1 MMNEIN
7 AKHLLSQIQKYQ
19 NSIGQ
24 TRLQTDIKESVSGIS
39 PGANF
44 ADKVSIAILKTI
56 SQVNESQKISNNM
69 ISRFEAG
76 DDVPLTDVVLAM
88 QKSSLEFEATLQV
101 RNKILKAYEDIMNM
115 PV

>member
-1 MMNEIN
+1 MNEIN

-69 ISRFEAG
+69 ISRFKNLNFVEIVFAEIEKRDKRG
-76 DDVPLTDVVLAM
+76 YT
-88 QKSSLEFEATLQV
+88 K
-101 RNKILKAYEDIMNM
+101 
-115 PV
+115 